1 MNFRFTE
8 STGGKSTG
16 AFLSRNLALHVGDHP
31 EIVESN
37 RRSLSDEIGL
47 PVQFMEQVH
56 GDHVEVIDDYIQPSP
71 TADALVTSNPKMAL
85 AVMVADCIPLLLA
98 NQGSAAAVHV
108 GRKGLLNKIFL
119 KAITEMRKVD
129 SSPISAVI
137 GPSICGRCYEV
148 SPEIFAEVTQLFPRA
163 AAETVQGTPSLDLSA
178 ALTFELEKIDIDVLT
193 IARCTVEDS
202 SLYSYRRDGITGRQ
216 AGVIWI

>member
-1 MNFRFTE
+1 VNFRFTE
-8 STGGKSTG
+8 STGGNSTG
-16 AFLSRNLALHVGDHP
+16 AFISRNLALHVGDQP
-31 EIVESN
+31 EIVGSN

-47 PVQFMEQVH
+47 PIQFMEQVH
-56 GDHVEVIDDYIQPSP
+56 GDHIEVIDEFTQSSP
-71 TADALVTSNPKMAL
+71 TADALVTSNPQIAL

-98 NQGSAAAVHV
+98 NQGSIAAVHV
-108 GRKGLLNKIFL
+108 GRKGLLNGVWHR
-119 KAITEMRKVD
+119 AIVKMRELD

-163 AAETVQGTPSLDLSA
+163 AAETIQGTPSLDLAS
-178 ALTFELEKIDIDVLT
+178 ALTCELEKIEIDVLT
-193 IARCTVEDS
+193 IARCTVEGS
-202 SLYSYRRDGITGRQ
+202 SLYSYRRDGVTGRQ

>member
-8 STGGKSTG
+8 STGGNSTG
-16 AFLSRNLALHVGDHP
+16 AFLSRNLALHVGDQP
-31 EIVESN
+31 EIVSSN
-37 RRSLSDEIGL
+37 RRSLSDEINL

-56 GDHVEVIDDYIQPSP
+56 GDHVEVVNDLIGHSP
-71 TADALVTSNPKMAL
+71 TADALVTENPKLAL

-98 NQGSAAAVHV
+98 NQKSIAAVHV
-108 GRKGLLNKIFL
+108 GRKGLLNEVSR
-119 KAITEMRKVD
+119 KAISKMRELD

-137 GPSICGRCYEV
+137 GPSICGKCYEV
-148 SPEIFAEVTQLFPRA
+148 SPEIFAEVTKIYPLA
-163 AAETVQGTPSLDLSA
+163 AAKTSQGTPSLDLAA
-178 ALTFELEKIDIDVLT
+178 ALTFELENIDIDVHV

-202 SLYSYRRDGITGRQ
+202 SLYSYRRDGVTGRQ